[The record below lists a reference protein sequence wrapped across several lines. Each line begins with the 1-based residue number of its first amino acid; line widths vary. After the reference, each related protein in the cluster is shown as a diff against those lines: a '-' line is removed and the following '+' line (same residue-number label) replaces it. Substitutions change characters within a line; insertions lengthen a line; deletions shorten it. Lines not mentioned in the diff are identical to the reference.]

1 MLLERVH
8 VQRRGFV
15 QRFQRLEQPPRVNR
29 ERPDVLIVGAV
40 IHEQCAAHVV
50 GVEERGHLEVEFPCL
65 PQRPPFGLERE
76 RRERPV
82 AVAVACDARLEE
94 RCVHHCVEGTEGAIA
109 VAADSHAL
117 AVDDPFFVQ
126 EVDHRRKVVAQVV
139 DVVVVHAAG
148 LADDGRIRLDDG
160 VALQAQDLHGPH
172 ADVGE
177 PVLVVRLSHS
187 LVVVV
192 LVRVLPRVE
201 PDHPR

>member
-1 MLLERVH
+1 M
-8 VQRRGFV
+8 
-15 QRFQRLEQPPRVNR
+15 
-29 ERPDVLIVGAV
+29 
-40 IHEQCAAHVV
+40 
-50 GVEERGHLEVEFPCL
+50 
-65 PQRPPFGLERE
+65 
-76 RRERPV
+76 
-82 AVAVACDARLEE
+82 
-94 RCVHHCVEGTEGAIA
+94 
-109 VAADSHAL
+109 AADSHAL

-139 DVVVVHAAG
+139 DVVVIHAAG

-192 LVRVLPRVE
+192 LVRVLPWVE